1 MDKSLIIRILG
12 LALTPIILRGLTLL
26 VMREQIKEESSRPNE
41 EKIVIKPPKVIC
53 WVAIIEMLIFT
64 AILIIITLFPN
75 GTESIPFTGT
85 DSPFV
90 YLFFSFFVLLGAY
103 LLYAALVWRVEV
115 FKNEDFF
122 ILRDFWGRRHKI
134 HYSDCICYQY
144 QYRGQE
150 IIIRNTIKNF
160 TVSDLLINCE
170 VLLSALQQHNVK
182 LKENH

>member
-12 LALTPIILRGLTLL
+12 LALTPIILRGLTFL
-26 VMREQIKEESSRPNE
+26 VMRERIKGEPSRPIE
-41 EKIVIKPPKVIC
+41 EKIIIRPPKMIC
-53 WVAIIEMLIFT
+53 WVAVIGILFFT

-75 GTESIPFTGT
+75 GTEFIPFTGT

-90 YLFFSFFVLLGAY
+90 FIIFSFFVLLGAY

-122 ILRDFWGRRHKI
+122 ILRDYWGRRHKI
-134 HYSDCICYQY
+134 HYSDCTCYQY
-144 QYRGQE
+144 RYRGQE

-160 TVSDLLINCE
+160 TVTDLLINYE
-170 VLLSALQQHNVK
+170 VLLSALQQHKVK
-182 LKENH
+182 LEENN